1 VDRRPG
7 ELSAQEVA
15 DLLGIR
21 ADVIYYWIQH
31 GTLAARQQRS
41 HSRYWIPMDA
51 TKEQERRA
59 MVRASYRIRKSHD
72 LQPKNRS

>member
-1 VDRRPG
+1 
-7 ELSAQEVA
+7 
-15 DLLGIR
+15 
-21 ADVIYYWIQH
+21 VIYYWIRH
-31 GTLAARQQRS
+31 GTLAARQQRF

-51 TKEQERRA
+51 AKEQELRA